1 MKGEIFRAHSAAPGT
16 EHIYFRFREPQI
28 DLFDFELNSQDFKE
42 VGSNHVAEIQDEDK
56 DNRDEPKNVQGKVVA
71 SCKRCGNISIDIGRC
86 TECNKI
92 LPEGMLIHL
101 HFVLFVYYLSDP
113 VC

>member
-1 MKGEIFRAHSAAPGT
+1 MYICRYLFIKYT
-16 EHIYFRFREPQI
+16 EPIYFRFREPQI

-42 VGSNHVAEIQDEDK
+42 VGSNHVAEIQDED
-56 DNRDEPKNVQGKVVA
+56 NHFLYKNVRGKVVA

-92 LPEGMLIHL
+92 LQEGNVNSFTLCVICL
-101 HFVLFVYYLSDP
+101 YFK
-113 VC
+113 